1 MKISLIK
8 ILNRNKDKHLLNINT
23 FKGYKIIKGLKKPD
37 RIRESLSM
45 FLWVNPKG
53 EKQKSHNKETQIKAD
68 FRLKKLINEYESGLY
83 NVYNRE
89 NRKINFTEYWLEWSD
104 NHCSGDKTYTTK
116 NRSNFSQFKTS
127 LKHFK
132 AFTGEQLTIGD
143 IDFSLCERF
152 ARYLSKKA
160 IKYSDGSKLKTAS
173 INAFYKK
180 FDLVVWSLFNK
191 GLLIG
196 THPAPRRLITL
207 PKIIQKKKEYL
218 TIDELKSLDY
228 NECDNA
234 QYAKG
239 FIFACY
245 TGLRSSDVQSIKWE
259 DVRTKDNGDMYLYFS
274 MEKGDE
280 PIAIPLIDKALELME
295 DRQEDSARVFPY
307 FKYHGNNNNRLY
319 HWLKLSGIN
328 KKLTFHDSRGTF
340 ITNLIVKTN
349 GNLEVTR
356 RLAGHKD
363 LKTTQGYNK
372 LIDEGKDDAME
383 LLQKALQ

>member
-1 MKISLIK
+1 MKISLVK

-23 FKGYKIIKGLKKPD
+23 FKGYKVINGVKKPD
-37 RIRESLSM
+37 RVRESLGI

-53 EKQKSHNKETQIKAD
+53 AKQKQHNKETQIKAD
-68 FRLKKLINEYESGLY
+68 FRLKRLINEYESGLY
-83 NVYNRE
+83 NVYNPE
-89 NRKINFTEYWLEWSD
+89 NRKINFTDYWLEWAND
-104 NHCSGDKTYTTK
+104 HCTGDQTDTTK

-132 AFTGEQLTIGD
+132 AFTGDQLTIGD

-152 ARYLSKKA
+152 ARYLSKEA
-160 IKYSDGSKLKTAS
+160 IKYSDGSKLKTS
-173 INAFYKK
+173 TVNTFYKK

-196 THPAPRRLITL
+196 THPAPRKLIIL
-207 PKIIQKKKEYL
+207 PKIVQKKKEYL

-228 NECDNA
+228 SECDNP

-239 FIFACY
+239 FMFACY
-245 TGLRSSDVQSIKWE
+245 TGLRSSDITALKWE
-259 DVRTKDNGDMYLYFS
+259 DVRTKDNGDMFIYIA
-274 MEKGDE
+274 MDKGDE
-280 PIAIPLIDKALELME
+280 PIVIPLIPKSLELMG

-307 FKYHGNNNNRLY
+307 FTYHGNNNNRLY
-319 HWLKLSGIN
+319 YWLKLSGIN

-372 LIDEGKDDAME
+372 LIDEGKDDAMD
-383 LLQKALQ
+383 LLQEALQ